1 MTTTSDPGVLAL
13 QTHQA
18 EVEQFLYAEAD
29 LLDRRDFPGWL
40 RLFTEDSIYWIP
52 NGSDDLD
59 PSRSVSI
66 VYDDFARL
74 SERVWRFEGGL
85 AYAQQPQSRTA
96 RIVSNVQVTAVEES
110 ASEESCLLHVQ
121 AKSLIAEFRR
131 GTQMTHAG
139 RSVYQLVRTG
149 NEIRI
154 RQKKVELITNDGHL
168 GNLSLPL

>member
-1 MTTTSDPGVLAL
+1 MTTTSSLSIPAL
-13 QTHQA
+13 QTLQS
-18 EVEQFLYAEAD
+18 EVEQFLYAEAE
-29 LLDRRDFPGWL
+29 LLDRREFPAWL
-40 RLFTEDSIYWIP
+40 KLFTQDSIYWIP
-52 NGSDDLD
+52 SGFDDLD

-66 VYDDFARL
+66 VYDDIGRL

-96 RIVSNVQVTAVEES
+96 RIVSNVQVTAIDES
-110 ASEESCLLHVQ
+110 TTDQSSLLHVQ
-121 AKSLIAEFRR
+121 AKFLIAEFRR

-139 RSVYQLVRTG
+139 RSVYQLVRTEAG
-149 NEIRI
+149 IQI